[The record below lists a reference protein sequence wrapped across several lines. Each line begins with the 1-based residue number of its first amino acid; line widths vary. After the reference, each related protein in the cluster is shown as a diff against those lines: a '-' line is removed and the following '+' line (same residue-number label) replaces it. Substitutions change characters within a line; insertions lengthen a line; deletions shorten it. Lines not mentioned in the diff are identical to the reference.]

1 MFGSTELLTVVLELI
16 KEVRLLRNEVSRLIK
31 EMEKWKT
38 PII

>member
-31 EMEKWKT
+31 EMGKIKRND
-38 PII
+38 